1 MGAGAEADSNTDPQV
16 IGKENS
22 VLSLNFTHCLMDSIG
37 LGHGLSEPELY
48 GMEAKLK
55 SAHENVSRLA
65 DAGKLG
71 FLDLPNQSDE
81 ARKIASWARRAKG
94 KFDTLVVLG
103 IGGSALGN
111 IAIQNA
117 LRSAY
122 WNLSDKKTRK
132 GGLRLFVYDNV
143 DPRWAADLIATL
155 DLRKTLFNVISK
167 SGTTAESLAAYFIF
181 RQAVEMKVGVKKA
194 AKHFI
199 ITTDAQKGYLRELAT
214 REKMDSF
221 SVPGNVGGRF
231 SVLSSV
237 GLVSAALTG
246 VHIEKL
252 LEGARLMR
260 AKCQNASLKDN
271 PAAAYAAIQYLYYQ
285 KGVKLS
291 VLMPYSQ
298 NLYSVADWYRQLW
311 AESLGKKTDRSGRTV
326 HAGPTPIKALGVT
339 DQHSQAQLYME
350 GPYDKVIAFLSV
362 QNFGKKVV
370 IPHVDKSHYLSG
382 RSLDELLHAEEQGTR
397 SALTKAERPNMTIT
411 VDEISETTLGELF
424 FFFEMATA
432 YMGELLGINAFDQP
446 GVELAKIYTHAL
458 MGRAGYETQRAEL
471 EEMARREAGGKYSVS

>member
-1 MGAGAEADSNTDPQV
+1 M
-16 IGKENS
+16 
-22 VLSLNFTHCLMDSIG
+22 LSLNFTNCLIDAIG
-37 LGHGLSEPELY
+37 LAQGLSEPELF

-55 SAHENVSRLA
+55 SAHENVMHQA

-71 FLDLPNQSDE
+71 FMDLPSQSDE
-81 ARKIASWARRAKG
+81 ARKIQSWARPMKG

-117 LRSAY
+117 LRPTY
-122 WNLSDKKTRK
+122 WNLGDRK
-132 GGLRLFVYDNV
+132 SRKDHLRLFVFDNV
-143 DPRWAADLIATL
+143 DPRWAADLAGML

-181 RQAVEMKVGVKKA
+181 RKAVEAQVGPKKA
-194 AKHFI
+194 PSHFV

-214 REKMDSF
+214 REKIMSF
-221 SVPGNVGGRF
+221 AVPGNVGGRF
-231 SVLSSV
+231 SVLSAV

-246 VHIEKL
+246 VKIDAL
-252 LEGARLMR
+252 LEGARAMR
-260 AKCQNASLKDN
+260 AKCQSSSLKAN
-271 PAAAYAAIQYLYYQ
+271 PAATYAAIQYLYYQ

-298 NLYSVADWYRQLW
+298 NLFSVADWYRQLW
-311 AESLGKKTDRSGRTV
+311 AESLGKKTDRAGRIV
-326 HAGPTPIKALGVT
+326 HVGPTPIKALGVT

-350 GPYDKVIAFLSV
+350 GPHDKVIAFLSV
-362 QNFGKKVV
+362 QDFGKKVA
-370 IPHVDKSHYLSG
+370 IPAVDKNHYLSG
-382 RSLDELLHAEEQGTR
+382 RTLDELLHAEEQGTR
-397 SALTKAERPNMTIT
+397 SALTKAERPNLTLT

-471 EEMARREAGGKYSVS
+471 EEMAKKEAGGKYIVS